1 MREMGGCSMV
11 GPAQTVPWRAVILRG
26 VLIAC
31 MVLPWFDVNY
41 YFGSSGVS
49 LFNISEVFSQA
60 SSLGGQWLS
69 ISGGS
74 SSVPSDL
81 AFVGMLAFLAGLVPI
96 VRLAVEIYHCVVKRE
111 SPSIVGPLTVII
123 VALAGGVIMATIN
136 MGLSDMLS
144 TSFGGSMSVEIL
156 SLGLGWWLALIIAGV
171 CMVFDRKD
179 RASGEVS
186 ESGSEPK
193 PAPAKQDEHL
203 SIEPPEQKR
212 KGPSGSNEQ
221 EQRILQSML
230 QLEAREPAAY
240 EELGRALYPQLKD
253 SEVAGRF
260 SDEFAKVTSLVQA
273 QEAMQ
278 QRLERLRKP
287 AEPPAGVTCP
297 RCQSIIKPGFKF
309 CGGCSLSVNKLDLPA
324 GWIVCPACGA
334 LAWEASGT
342 CPSCKHQVS

>member
-1 MREMGGCSMV
+1 MREMGECAMDRS
-11 GPAQTVPWRAVILRG
+11 AQTVSWRAVILRG
-26 VLIAC
+26 VLVVC

-69 ISGGS
+69 VSGGS

-81 AFVGMLAFLAGLVPI
+81 AFVGMLAFLAGVVPI

-111 SPSIVGPLTVII
+111 SPSTVGPLTVII
-123 VALAGGVIMATIN
+123 VALVGGVIMAMIN
-136 MGLSDMLS
+136 TGLSDMLS

-179 RASGEVS
+179 RAHAEV
-186 ESGSEPK
+186 PV
-193 PAPAKQDEHL
+193 PDLVQDPPD
-203 SIEPPEQKR
+203 SIR
-212 KGPSGSNEQ
+212 KNENKLPRGDSSGSNEQ
-221 EQRILQSML
+221 EQKIRRSML

-240 EELGRALYPQLKD
+240 EELGRALYPQLRD
-253 SEVAGRF
+253 SEIAGRF
-260 SDEFAKVTSLVQA
+260 PDEFAKVTSLVQA

-278 QRLERLRKP
+278 DRVERLRRH
-287 AEPPAGVTCP
+287 AEPPAGVVCP
-297 RCQSIIKPGFKF
+297 QCERTIEQGYKF
-309 CGGCSLSVNKLDLPA
+309 CVGCGFSVNKLDLPA
-324 GWIVCPACGA
+324 GWTVCPVCGA
-334 LAWEASGT
+334 LVWEAAGT
-342 CPSCKHQVS
+342 CPSCKHRLN